1 MFKSMTGFGRGQADR
16 SWGSLVVE
24 ISSVNHRYQEVSVRT
39 PRDLAFLE
47 PKIQQLLKGAYNRG
61 KTVLRLEILWS
72 SDFKALPL
80 NTEVLRSYLHQMEE
94 LASSLGR
101 QEVIP
106 LESLLSLPGVAGQD
120 GGLSDVLRDEIG
132 GALEE
137 ALDSA
142 TEQWQRMRTQE
153 GRDLLD
159 DVTLHLDRFE
169 QELTTV
175 EGYWSEARD
184 EALKALKLRVAQIL
198 DDFSPGAVPD
208 ESRLAQEIVILSD
221 RWDVS
226 EEISR
231 AQSHLQK
238 FRSVL
243 DDEGPHGRKLDFLV
257 QEMNREIN
265 TLGSKIADSATRW
278 TVVELKTLLERIREQ
293 IQNVE

>member
-47 PKIQQLLKGAYNRG
+47 PKIQQLLKRTYSRG
-61 KTVLRLEILWS
+61 RTVLRLEVLWS
-72 SDFKALPL
+72 SDFKVLPL
-80 NTEVLRSYLHQMEE
+80 DTEVLQSYLRQMEE

-106 LESLLSLPGVAGQD
+106 LESLLSLPGVAGHE

-137 ALDSA
+137 ALNSA

-153 GRDLLD
+153 GRALLD
-159 DVTLHLDRFE
+159 DVTFHLDRFE

-184 EALKALKLRVAQIL
+184 ETLKALKVRVAQLL

-226 EEISR
+226 EEIAR

-238 FRSVL
+238 FRSFL
-243 DDEGPHGRKLDFLV
+243 DVEGPHGRKLDFLV